1 MALDDR
7 RFGELV
13 EQSED
18 LHVDAMRDIRST
30 LPGLREIG
38 NDRRGQPVD
47 VEEVRRFNSSRRR
60 VLCTLGLGA
69 ADLGA
74 RSLAYGSL
82 GSLLLGFVANPARA
96 DETLDV
102 QILQTASSLERLAVD
117 TYDAVLKMNLGR
129 IRDLP
134 GAAGKVM
141 VTFLTT
147 TMQQHEEH
155 KQGFQAQTSA
165 LGGVPQDI
173 SNRKFQPIVA
183 AQVSRMAQPVDV
195 VDFAATLEKVA
206 TDTYLLNLTMLED
219 KRSKQIMASVMGV
232 EAQHLA
238 TLRAVGAMLRANVG
252 DLIRLPIGPEL
263 ARLPKTV
270 GSVAFPDPLEKVNAD
285 ALIAQPDTGSVR

>member
-13 EQSED
+13 EESQD

-38 NDRRGQPVD
+38 HNRRARPVD
-47 VEEVRRFNSSRRR
+47 VEEVRRFNSSRRN
-60 VLCTLGLGA
+60 VLRRLGFGVAGLGA
-69 ADLGA
+69 RG
-74 RSLAYGSL
+74 LAYGSL
-82 GSLLLGFVANPARA
+82 GSVLYAVVGAPAKA
-96 DETLDV
+96 DEALDV

-117 TYDAVLKMNLGR
+117 TYDAVLKTNLGKV
-129 IRDLP
+129 RDLP
-134 GAAGKVM
+134 GTAGKVM
-141 VTFLTT
+141 ETFLTT

-173 SNRKFQPIVA
+173 PNRKFQPIVT
-183 AQVSRMAQPVDV
+183 AQVPRMVQPVDV

-252 DLIRLPIGPEL
+252 DLIRLPIGAEL
-263 ARLPKTV
+263 ARLPKAV
-270 GSVAFPDPLEKVNAD
+270 GSVGFPDPLEKVNAD
-285 ALIAQPDTGSVR
+285 ALIAQPETGSVK